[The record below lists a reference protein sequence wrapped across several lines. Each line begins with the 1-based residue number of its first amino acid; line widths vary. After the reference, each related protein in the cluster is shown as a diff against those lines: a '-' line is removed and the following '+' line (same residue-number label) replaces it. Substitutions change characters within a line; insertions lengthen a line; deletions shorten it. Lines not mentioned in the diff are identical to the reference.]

1 MQAPLKLVRITTV
14 PLSMRLLITGQPHY
28 MQKSGFDVTLVSSE
42 GVEDWAAIP
51 ELHRFKIE
59 KVNMARQIA
68 LLQDVKSL
76 WQLIQLFRKI
86 RPHIVHSHTP
96 KAGLLGMMAAFIAGV
111 PVRIHT
117 LAGLPMMTASGVKRT
132 ILAWAERCTYFFA
145 QQVWVNGK
153 QLKSFVENEGLLP
166 LRKSYMILNGSSNGI
181 DLSTYHPDALD
192 DDRLLALQQ
201 QYAFT
206 ARKFYFL
213 AVGRVVKDKG
223 IIELLRAF
231 TQVHQQH
238 LHTHLVLLGPLEQH
252 LDPIPDDCLQTLQSH
267 PAITHVHWSNEVAY
281 FMQLSNCFIHA
292 SHREGFPN
300 VVLQAG
306 AMGLPIV
313 CSIIPGNTD
322 IVENNNEGY
331 LFEKGNEQA
340 LLTQMLAV
348 LHEPDVAQAKALAL
362 QQKIRLQ
369 YDRVAVHQA
378 IKEQYIYHLKQR
390 GFDVSSIH

>member
-1 MQAPLKLVRITTV
+1 
-14 PLSMRLLITGQPHY
+14 MRLLITGQPHY

-42 GVEDWAAIP
+42 GEEDWAAIP
-51 ELHRFKIE
+51 ELHRFKVE
-59 KVNMARQIA
+59 KINMARQIA
-68 LLQDVKSL
+68 LVQDVKSL

-117 LAGLPMMTASGVKRT
+117 LAGLPMMTTTGFKRT
-132 ILAWAERCTYFFA
+132 ILAWAERFTYFFA

-153 QLKSFVENEGLLP
+153 QLKSFVEKEGLLP
-166 LRKSYMILNGSSNGI
+166 LRKSFMILNGSSNGI

-192 DDRLLALQQ
+192 DERLQALQA

-206 ARKFYFL
+206 ERKFYFL

-223 IIELLRAF
+223 IPELLRAF

-238 LHTHLVLLGPLEQH
+238 PHTHLVLLGPLEQH
-252 LDPIPDDCLQTLQSH
+252 LDPIPEDCLDTLQTH

-281 FMQLSNCFIHA
+281 FMQLCNCFVHA

-322 IVENNNEGY
+322 IVEVADEGY
-331 LFEKGNEQA
+331 LFEKANEQA

-348 LHEPDVAQAKALAL
+348 LNKPNEAAKKAQVLQAKVRT
-362 QQKIRLQ
+362 KF
-369 YDRVAVHQA
+369 DRVAVHQA
-378 IKEQYIYHLKQR
+378 IKAQYIHHLKQQ